1 MALSKLRT
9 MMADEGHSD
18 LAQISWDL
26 TVQGVVLTAVAYF
39 ARGAIDGSSVAIICG
54 YLAIIF
60 MMRLIFVG
68 VAFQRYFW
76 GRLLAIAI
84 SGLFAWWLLYQA
96 ENTRVGWYRFNFL
109 QQRVQRFVSKAPAY
123 VILADPNSKIT
134 CTSDNIDVLTGYTKQ
149 ELVGQSTTILMRP
162 SAVAGH
168 LAAVKKATAVLRSHN
183 TPNSGWVL
191 QGVLTVG
198 IKHKDGHIVP
208 VRVYAGGIRWSQEIT
223 FEGDTDLFAVF
234 VPVREDEVRE
244 GPTTIP
250 ASTPVQTAPSPPATP
265 TLVPVPAETAA
276 KPPVDN

>member
-76 GRLLAIAI
+76 GRLSAIAI

-149 ELVGQSTTILMRP
+149 
-162 SAVAGH
+162 
-168 LAAVKKATAVLRSHN
+168 
-183 TPNSGWVL
+183 
-191 QGVLTVG
+191 
-198 IKHKDGHIVP
+198 
-208 VRVYAGGIRWSQEIT
+208 GIRWSQEIT